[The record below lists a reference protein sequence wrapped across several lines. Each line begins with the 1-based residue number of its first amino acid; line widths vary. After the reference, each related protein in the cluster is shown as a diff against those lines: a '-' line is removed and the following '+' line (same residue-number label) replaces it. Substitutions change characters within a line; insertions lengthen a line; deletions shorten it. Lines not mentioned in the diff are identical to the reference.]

1 MILPE
6 KSSPF
11 FILSTFISCFFLH
24 FRIFFAGGLIS
35 SPGAVPFGA
44 FCIIFHC
51 EFNLS

>member
-35 SPGAVPFGA
+35 SPGAVPVGA